1 MLNAVLAALHLL
13 NIRKDFL
20 FCFVFFSPE
29 RENLVL
35 SFERFWFCE

>member
-13 NIRKDFL
+13 NIRKDFFL
-20 FCFVFFSPE
+20 FVFFSPE